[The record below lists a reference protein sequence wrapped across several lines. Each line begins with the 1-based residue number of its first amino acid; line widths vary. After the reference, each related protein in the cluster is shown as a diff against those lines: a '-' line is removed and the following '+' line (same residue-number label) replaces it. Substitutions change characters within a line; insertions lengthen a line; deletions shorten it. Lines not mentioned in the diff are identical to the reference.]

1 LTFNNNTDEYI
12 IEKIKEKWNF
22 KLDIKLEV
30 AQGIVFPQDFL
41 NKKNQAILG
50 SSFNVGDGVFALNEY
65 EKSSLNL
72 DELESQLI
80 KPYYTTEQIQRYYS
94 DSKNSLWLIYTDSI
108 YKNEE
113 NMKIYPNLKKHLDK
127 FRNIITSDN
136 KPYGLHRSRDERF
149 FRGEKIIALRK
160 CVCKPSFS
168 YSFFDSYVS
177 ATFYVIKTDRLDQK
191 FLLGLLNS
199 KLFEFWL
206 RKKGKMQGDN
216 FQIDKQPIL
225 EMPIYCP
232 LDKSQLSL
240 IELVDQILISKKGN
254 NKIDTIAFEKQ
265 IDNLVYKLYELTYDE
280 IKVIDPEFSLTE
292 AEYNSITLE

>member
-1 LTFNNNTDEYI
+1 
-12 IEKIKEKWNF
+12 
-22 KLDIKLEV
+22 
-30 AQGIVFPQDFL
+30 
-41 NKKNQAILG
+41 
-50 SSFNVGDGVFALNEY
+50 
-65 EKSSLNL
+65 
-72 DELESQLI
+72 
-80 KPYYTTEQIQRYYS
+80 
-94 DSKNSLWLIYTDSI
+94 
-108 YKNEE
+108 
-113 NMKIYPNLKKHLDK
+113 MKIYPNLKKHLDK

-160 CVCKPSFS
+160 CVGKPSFS